1 MMYFLHTILSMMLV
15 ASVAIA
21 AETPSANQSS
31 SCDRLL
37 ATGECAGCDLRFAEL
52 TSVNL
57 ANAKLDGADLQG
69 ADLSRAVLYRA
80 SLRDAD
86 LRKASFRKAN
96 LRDAV
101 FDQADRT
108 GASFE
113 DALGYAPVTTPNR

>member
-1 MMYFLHTILSMMLV
+1 M
-15 ASVAIA
+15 
-21 AETPSANQSS
+21 
-31 SCDRLL
+31 
-37 ATGECAGCDLRFAEL
+37 
-52 TSVNL
+52 
-57 ANAKLDGADLQG
+57 QG

-96 LRDAV
+96 LRDVV

-113 DALGYAPVTTPNR
+113 DALGCAPETTQKR